1 MFASQ
6 KIKQYG
12 TRLACWV
19 LALGGRFAP
28 RQRRQG
34 NAAGRDLAD
43 RLEGLAREVSDRTN
57 GAEDDWIAALALQLS
72 ELGRD
77 ARENY
82 ERLLPAEGDIP
93 TAAQGVALARFL
105 RSRLRESGSYATVT
119 RGGLGL
125 PDTYLHIQFPDGYE
139 GGIDREGRLST

>member
-28 RQRRQG
+28 SQRRRE
-34 NAAGRDLAD
+34 NSAGGDLAD
-43 RLEGLAREVSDRTN
+43 RLEGLAREVSYRTN
-57 GAEDDWIAALALQLS
+57 GAEDWITTLALQLS

-105 RSRLRESGSYATVT
+105 RWRLRESGSYATVT
-119 RGGLGL
+119 RGDLGL